1 MIDALA
7 PPNLQD
13 TYWWPLVVIL
23 IFAILAF
30 VPWEI
35 LAWMLI
41 P

>member
-13 TYWWPLVVIL
+13 TWWPLTVTL
-23 IFAILAF
+23 FFATLAV

>member
-1 MIDALA
+1 MIHALA
-7 PPNLQD
+7 LPHLQD
-13 TYWWPLVVIL
+13 TRWGPWAVIVF
-23 IFAILAF
+23 FAILAF